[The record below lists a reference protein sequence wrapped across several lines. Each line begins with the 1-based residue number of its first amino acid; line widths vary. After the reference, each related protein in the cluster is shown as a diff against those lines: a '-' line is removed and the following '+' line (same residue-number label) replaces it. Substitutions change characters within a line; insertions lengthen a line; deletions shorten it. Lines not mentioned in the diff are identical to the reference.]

1 MERRDVD
8 RWIADATRAMESRA
22 KCLFDRDEH
31 IDEVSI
37 SLATMRQLRAVSDA
51 VGTPMTIG
59 AQDSDSNPIT
69 REVVY
74 NGARFWCRMPEVRY

>member
-8 RWIADATRAMESRA
+8 RWIADVTRATESRA
-22 KCLFDRDEH
+22 KCLFNSDKPVE
-31 IDEVSI
+31 EVSI
-37 SLATMRQLRAVSDA
+37 SLATMKQLRAVSDA